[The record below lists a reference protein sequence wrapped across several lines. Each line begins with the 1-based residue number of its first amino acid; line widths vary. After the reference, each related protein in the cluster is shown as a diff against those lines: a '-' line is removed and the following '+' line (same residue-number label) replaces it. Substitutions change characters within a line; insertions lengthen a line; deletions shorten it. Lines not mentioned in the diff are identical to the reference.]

1 MVKKISLINSPSPDG
16 TIYMKELGRCGRRAV
31 AGEVWPQTGLAYLAA
46 IIREIGS
53 EVQLIDGM
61 GAGYTQE
68 QTLNKISDFYPDLTI
83 IHVTTPTASND
94 RAFCHLVKKMLPET
108 IVGVI
113 GTHPTA
119 LGKNI
124 LEPGIIDFSV
134 MGEAEQTI
142 NEICKTGSISEKIP
156 GIIHSLSG
164 GKIVDGGVR
173 PLIQNLDALP
183 YPARDL
189 LPIKNYTM
197 PFFGTAPF
205 VTVIPGRGCPFHCTF
220 CRAGSVWGHKIRL
233 RSTASIIH
241 ELEHIN
247 KNYGIR
253 NIIFM
258 TDLFTINKE
267 WVFELCECLIERN
280 LGFKWICNSRVDGV
294 SPELTK
300 IMSKAG
306 CQLISYG
313 IESGDEEILKKSK
326 KQITLK
332 QAEEAIRWTREANIL
347 SFGYFIIGLPGETWE
362 TVDRTIETALRIN
375 PDYVFFHLATPFP
388 GTDLY
393 TWAKENNYLVSD
405 NWADYDEENGR
416 AMRTEAMSLE
426 DLQKAKRRATRKFY
440 LRPSKIIQSI
450 HQVQNPSDLLSKS
463 KAALKILR
471 KTYKVT

>member
-1 MVKKISLINSPSPDG
+1 MGKKISLINPPSPDG

-46 IIREIGS
+46 IIRDIGS

-68 QTLNKISDFYPDLTI
+68 QTIKEISDFSPDLTI
-83 IHVTTPTASND
+83 IHITTPTASND
-94 RAFCHLVKKMLPET
+94 TGFCHLVKKMLPET

-124 LEPGIIDFSV
+124 LKPGIIDFAV

-142 NEICKTGSISEKIP
+142 KEICKNGFNPKKIP
-156 GIIHSLSG
+156 GVIHSLSDG
-164 GKIVDGGVR
+164 EIIDGGVR
-173 PLIQNLDALP
+173 PLIQNLDDLP
-183 YPARDL
+183 YPSLDL
-189 LPIKNYTM
+189 LPIKNYKM

-233 RSTASIIH
+233 RSIGNIIN
-241 ELEHIN
+241 ELEYIN
-247 KNYGIR
+247 NDYGIK

-267 WVFELCECLIERN
+267 WVTELCECMIERN
-280 LGFKWICNSRVDGV
+280 AGNKWICNSRVDGV
-294 SPELTK
+294 TPELTK

-313 IESGDEEILKKSK
+313 IESGDEEILRKSK

-332 QAEEAIRWTREANIL
+332 QAEDAIRWTREAGIL
-347 SFGYFIIGLPGETWE
+347 SFGYFIIGLPGETWK
-362 TVDRTIETALRIN
+362 TVNRTIETAIRIN
-375 PDYVFFHLATPFP
+375 PDYAFFHLATPFP

-393 TWAKENNYLVSD
+393 IWAKDNNYLVSD
-405 NWADYDEENGR
+405 NWADYDEDDGR

-426 DLQKAKRRATRKFY
+426 ELLKAKQLATRKFY
-440 LRPSKIIQSI
+440 LRPSKIFQSI
-450 HQVQNPSDLLSKS
+450 RQIRNSSDLLSKTQ
-463 KAALKILR
+463 AALKIL
-471 KTYKVT
+471 KKAY

>member
-1 MVKKISLINSPSPDG
+1 MVKKISLINPPSPDG

-46 IIREIGS
+46 IIRDIGS

-68 QTLNKISDFYPDLTI
+68 QTLKEISDFYPDLTI

-94 RAFCHLVKKMLPET
+94 TEFCHLVKKILPET

-124 LEPGIIDFSV
+124 LEPGIIDFAV
-134 MGEAEQTI
+134 IGEAEQTI
-142 NEICKTGSISEKIP
+142 REICKTGSISKKIP
-156 GIIHSLSG
+156 GIIHSLSDG
-164 GKIVDGGVR
+164 EIIDGGER
-173 PLIQNLDALP
+173 QLIQNLDDLP
-183 YPARDL
+183 FPAHDL
-189 LPIKNYTM
+189 LPIKNHKM

-233 RSTASIIH
+233 RSIDNIIH

-247 KNYGIR
+247 NDFGIR

-267 WVFELCECLIERN
+267 WVTELCECMIERN
-280 LGFKWICNSRVDGV
+280 PYIKWICNSRVDGV
-294 SPELTK
+294 TPELTK

-313 IESGDEEILKKSK
+313 IESGDEDILKKSK

-332 QAEEAIRWTREANIL
+332 QAEDAIRWTREAGIL

-362 TVDRTIETALRIN
+362 TVDRTIETAIRIN
-375 PDYVFFHLATPFP
+375 PDYAFFHLATPFP

-393 TWAKENNYLVSD
+393 TWVKENNYLVSD
-405 NWADYDEENGR
+405 NWADYDEDDGR

-426 DLQKAKRRATRKFY
+426 DLQKAKRLATRKFY
-440 LRPSKIIQSI
+440 LRPSKIFQSI
-450 HQVQNPSDLLSKS
+450 RQIRGSSDLLSKS
-463 KAALKILR
+463 QAALKIL
-471 KTYKVT
+471 KKNL